1 MILSK
6 QNIIKIIIDMIQK
19 FDTNINNI
27 FTLHMRPKI
36 MDEEKTQALNT
47 LISSI
52 QDKLNEKKS
61 EDSPNLSSLL
71 NNINNN
77 TSNNTSDSSIDPSTL
92 LKISKIMSKMNSN
105 SPQKEL
111 LLSLKP
117 FLRKSRQDKMENYI
131 TILNVISILDSLKDK
146 GSD

>member
-1 MILSK
+1 
-6 QNIIKIIIDMIQK
+6 
-19 FDTNINNI
+19 
-27 FTLHMRPKI
+27 

-71 NNINNN
+71 NNINSN